1 MMANPTLAA
10 AALLVAVFLVQPATA
25 QEMTAEQK
33 QICAEA
39 QARYKDLFGKLP
51 SEEKV
56 TVVLMYNMTFC
67 PLRLQV
73 KAGTTVRWV
82 NVDKRTSHSV
92 WFKDD
97 GRPESDRKF
106 PEEALEMPIDLPP
119 GEHIYW
125 CGPHGEREN
134 MRATITVV
142 P

>member
-1 MMANPTLAA
+1 MTTKTLAA
-10 AALLVAVFLVQPATA
+10 AALLAAVFLAAPAA
-25 QEMTAEQK
+25 AEDMTAEKQ

-39 QARYKDLFGKLP
+39 ANRYKDLYGKLP
-51 SEEKV
+51 SDEKV

-67 PLRLQV
+67 PLHLQL
-73 KAGTTVRWV
+73 KQGTTVRWV
-82 NVDKRTSHSV
+82 NIDKRTSHSV

-97 GRPESDRKF
+97 GRQESERKF
-106 PEEALEMPIDLPP
+106 PEEFLELPVDLPP
-119 GEHIYW
+119 GEHVYW